1 VPILDEKNVA
11 ATFSMTK
18 QAATLLSLETFV
30 MYIKDHQIERP
41 DDYENSPFKE
51 FLPDAKDPANTPLYV
66 TFGFSAD
73 AAVVGYNGST
83 GLAIAHTACG
93 LKIYEL
99 GDHLGDS
106 PYLFLLIMLVVG
118 PDNYQTMRT
127 AGLACIKEFTDLYKN
142 PRHISTVTLKLT
154 DGNEKSFDLYA
165 RAFGTLLVDGCAARD
180 MCGRNPSYRQ
190 MHRPVCITIQLPACL
205 PLLSFHCLTHTGCL
219 AVWLTLTAS
228 HCLAN

>member
-1 VPILDEKNVA
+1 LVNNGLVPILDEPTVS

-18 QAATLLSLETFV
+18 QAAVLLSFKTFV
-30 MYIKDHQIERP
+30 MYIKDHQFQCP
-41 DDYENSPFKE
+41 DENSPFKE
-51 FLPDAKDPANTPLYV
+51 FLPEAKNPANPPLFV

-118 PDNYQTMRT
+118 PDNYQTMST
-127 AGLACIKEFTDLYKN
+127 AGLLCIKEFTDLYTN
-142 PRHISTVTLKLT
+142 PRHISTVTLQLS
-154 DGNEKSFDLYA
+154 DGTEKAFDLYA

-180 MCGRNPSYRQ
+180 MCGRNPSYRR
-190 MHRPVCITIQLPACL
+190 MNLPVCT
-205 PLLSFHCLTHTGCL
+205 THY
-219 AVWLTLTAS
+219 
-228 HCLAN
+228 